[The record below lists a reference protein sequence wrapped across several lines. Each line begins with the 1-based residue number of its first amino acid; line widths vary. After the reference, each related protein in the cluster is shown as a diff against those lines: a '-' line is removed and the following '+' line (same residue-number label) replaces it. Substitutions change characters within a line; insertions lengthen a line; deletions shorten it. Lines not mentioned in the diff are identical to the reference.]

1 MTGLVFRKA
10 DLTSA
15 IAAIAAAGGS
25 EPAEAQLVSE
35 NLVTANLTG
44 HDSHGIGM
52 MPRYVEALLEGGLRP
67 NRRIEVKLDAGALLA
82 LDGGAGY
89 GQSIGLQA
97 TCMAIERAK
106 KHGVSITALGNS
118 HHLGRIGH
126 WAEMAVAEGLVSM
139 HFVNVQSFARVAP
152 FAGADRR
159 FGTNPVCIG
168 IPLHDEAPFV
178 LDMATSAVAQGKL
191 RVAHNK
197 RVKIPHGWL
206 IDDQG
211 NPSDDPRWGVIAPLG
226 AMSCF
231 GEHKGYGL
239 AVACELLGGALTGG
253 GVTDYDNKTQRRVLN
268 GMISI
273 VIDAA
278 RLGTQ
283 QAFKKDAKSFLAWL
297 RASRPAP
304 GHDHVRIAGE
314 PERETRAKR
323 ERDGIPVDDETW
335 REIRAAAGK
344 LGIAPERIDLLAKGT
359 ERPGP
364 PPGR

>member
-1 MTGLVFRKA
+1 MGLVFRKENLENA
-10 DLTSA
+10 IEA
-15 IAAIAAAGGS
+15 IARAGGS
-25 EPAEAQLVSE
+25 ETHEAKLVAD
-35 NLVTANLTG
+35 NLVLANLTG

-52 MPRYVEALLEGGLRP
+52 MPRYVEALLEGGLHP
-67 NRRIEVKLDAGALLA
+67 NRKIEVKLDGGALLA

-97 TCMAIERAK
+97 TRLAIERARQ
-106 KHGVSITALGNS
+106 HGVAIVALGNS

-126 WAEMAVAEGLVSM
+126 WAEIAVAEGLVSI

-168 IPLHDEAPFV
+168 IPLPGEPPFL

-197 RVKIPHGWL
+197 RVKIPLGWL

-211 NPSDDPRWGVIAPLG
+211 NPTDDPRWGVTAPLG
-226 AMSCF
+226 AMACF

-253 GVTDYDNKTQRRVLN
+253 GVTDYDNKTRRRVLN
-268 GMISI
+268 GMLSI
-273 VIDAA
+273 VIDPA
-278 RLGTQ
+278 RLKTQ
-283 QAFKKDAKSFLAWL
+283 ERYLRDSKSFLAWL
-297 RASRPAP
+297 RSSRTAP
-304 GHDHVRIAGE
+304 GHDRVRIAGE
-314 PERETRAKR
+314 PEREYRAKR
-323 ERDGIPVDDETW
+323 EREGVPVDDETW
-335 REIRAAAGK
+335 NEIRAAAEK
-344 LGIAPERIDLLAKGT
+344 LKLSAQQVDALA
-359 ERPGP
+359 R
-364 PPGR
+364 GR

>member
-1 MTGLVFRKA
+1 MERGFKQQPLER
-10 DLTSA
+10 A
-15 IAAIAAAGGS
+15 IEAIVLAGGS
-25 EPAEAQLVSE
+25 EPREARRVAE
-35 NLVTANLTG
+35 NLVMANLSG

-52 MPRYVEALLEGGLRP
+52 MPRYVEALLEGGLAV
-67 NRRIEVKLDAGALLA
+67 NREPKVTLDAGALLV
-82 LDGGAGY
+82 LDGLKGY
-89 GQSIGLQA
+89 GQSIGHDA
-97 TCMAIERAK
+97 TRMAIERAK
-106 KHGVSITALGNS
+106 QHGSAIVALGNS

-126 WAEMAVAEGLVSM
+126 WAEMAIAEGLISM

-152 FAGADRR
+152 FGGADRR

-168 IPLHDEAPFV
+168 IPLPGEPPFL

-197 RVKIPHGWL
+197 GAKIPQGWL

-211 NPSDDPRWGVIAPLG
+211 RPSDDPRWGVMPPLG
-226 AMSCF
+226 AMLTF

-268 GMISI
+268 GMLSI
-273 VIDAA
+273 LIDPA

-283 QAFKKDAKSFLAWL
+283 EAFGKDAKSFLAWL

-304 GHDHVRIAGE
+304 GADRVRIAGE
-314 PERETRAKR
+314 PERETRARRMK
-323 ERDGIPVDDETW
+323 EGIPVDEETW
-335 REIRAAAGK
+335 KEILAAGAK
-344 LGIAPERIDLLAKGT
+344 LKLAPERIEALA
-359 ERPGP
+359 RA
-364 PPGR
+364 

>member
-1 MTGLVFRKA
+1 MIFQEKNLVRA
-10 DLTSA
+10 IDA
-15 IAAIAAAGGS
+15 IALAGGS
-25 EPAEAQLVSE
+25 EPGEARLVAE

-52 MPRYVEALLEGGLRP
+52 MPRYVEALLEGGLHP
-67 NRRIEVKLDAGALLA
+67 NRKVEVKLDGGSLLA
-82 LDGGAGY
+82 LDGGSGY

-97 TCMAIERAK
+97 TRMAIERAQ

-126 WAEMAVAEGLVSM
+126 WAEMAVAEGLVSL

-168 IPLHDEAPFV
+168 IPLPGEPPFV

-197 RVKIPHGWL
+197 RAKIPQGWL

-211 NPSDDPRWGVIAPLG
+211 NPTDDPRWGVLAPLG
-226 AMSCF
+226 AMVCF

-253 GVTDYDNKTQRRVLN
+253 GVTDHDNKTQRRVLN

-273 VIDAA
+273 VLDPA

-283 QAFKKDAKSFLAWL
+283 QAFAKDAKGFLAWL
-297 RASRPAP
+297 RSSRPAP
-304 GHDHVRIAGE
+304 GHHRVRIAGE
-314 PERETRAKR
+314 PEREYRATR
-323 ERDGIPVDDETW
+323 ERDGVPVDDETW
-335 REIRAAAGK
+335 KEIRAAAAK
-344 LGIAPERIDLLAKGT
+344 LKLSPERVDALARGD
-359 ERPGP
+359 
-364 PPGR
+364 

>member
-1 MTGLVFRKA
+1 MLFREKNLVRA
-10 DLTSA
+10 IEA
-15 IAAIAAAGGS
+15 IALAGGS
-25 EPAEAQLVSE
+25 DAGEAKLVAE
-35 NLVTANLTG
+35 NLVTANLVG

-52 MPRYVEALLEGGLRP
+52 MPRYVEALQEGGLHP
-67 NRRIEVKLDAGALLA
+67 NRQVEVKFDAGALLS
-82 LDGGAGY
+82 LDGCAGY

-97 TCMAIERAK
+97 TEMAIARAK
-106 KHGVSITALGNS
+106 QHGTAIVALGNS

-126 WAEMAVAEGLVSM
+126 WAEMAVAQGLVSL

-168 IPLHDEAPFV
+168 IPLPGEKPFL

-197 RVKIPHGWL
+197 RAKIPPGWL

-211 NPSDDPRWGVIAPLG
+211 NPTDDPRWGVLAPLG
-226 AMSCF
+226 AMTCF

-253 GVTDYDNKTQRRVLN
+253 GVTSYDNKTQRRVLN
-268 GMISI
+268 GMLTI
-273 VIDAA
+273 VIDPA

-283 QAFKKDAKSFLAWL
+283 NSFAKDSTSFLEWL

-314 PERETRAKR
+314 PEREYRAKR
-323 ERDGIPVDDETW
+323 SREGIPVDDETW
-335 REIRAAAGK
+335 KEIRAAAAK
-344 LGIAPERIDLLAKGT
+344 LKLSPEKIDALARG
-359 ERPGP
+359 
-364 PPGR
+364 

>member
-1 MTGLVFRKA
+1 MERVFKQQPLER
-10 DLTSA
+10 A
-15 IAAIAAAGGS
+15 IEAIVLAGGS
-25 EPAEAQLVSE
+25 EPREARRVAE
-35 NLVTANLTG
+35 NLVMANLSG

-52 MPRYVEALLEGGLRP
+52 MPRYVEALLEGGLAV
-67 NRRIEVKLDAGALLA
+67 NREPKVTLDAGALLV
-82 LDGGAGY
+82 LDGLKGY
-89 GQSIGLQA
+89 GQSIGHDA
-97 TCMAIERAK
+97 TRMAIERAK
-106 KHGVSITALGNS
+106 QHGSAIVALGNS

-126 WAEMAVAEGLVSM
+126 WAEMAIAEGLISM

-152 FAGADRR
+152 FGGADRR

-168 IPLHDEAPFV
+168 IPLPGEPPFL

-197 RVKIPHGWL
+197 GAKIPQGWL

-211 NPSDDPRWGVIAPLG
+211 RPSDDPRWGVMPPLG
-226 AMSCF
+226 AMLTF

-268 GMISI
+268 GMLSI
-273 VIDAA
+273 LIDPA

-283 QAFKKDAKSFLAWL
+283 EAFGKDAKSFLAWL

-304 GHDHVRIAGE
+304 GADRVRIAGE
-314 PERETRAKR
+314 PERETRARRMK
-323 ERDGIPVDDETW
+323 EGIPVDEETW
-335 REIRAAAGK
+335 KEILAAGAK
-344 LGIAPERIDLLAKGT
+344 LKLAPERIEALA
-359 ERPGP
+359 RA
-364 PPGR
+364 

>member
-1 MTGLVFRKA
+1 MALVFQQKN
-10 DLTSA
+10 LKSA

-25 EPAEAQLVSE
+25 EPAEASLVAE

-52 MPRYVEALLEGGLRP
+52 MPRYVEAVLEGGLHP
-67 NRRIEVKLDAGALLA
+67 NRQLEVKLDGGSLLA
-82 LDGGAGY
+82 LDGRAGY

-97 TCMAIERAK
+97 TRLAIERAK
-106 KHGVSITALGNS
+106 KHGVAIAALGNS

-126 WAEMAVAEGLVSM
+126 WAEMAVAERLVSI

-168 IPLHDEAPFV
+168 IPLAGEPPFV

-197 RVKIPHGWL
+197 RAKIPLGWL

-211 NPSDDPRWGVIAPLG
+211 NPTDDPRWGVLAPLG
-226 AMSCF
+226 AMTCF

-239 AVACELLGGALTGG
+239 ALACELLGGALTGG

-273 VIDAA
+273 VIDPA

-283 QAFKKDAKSFLAWL
+283 AAFEKDAKSFLAWL
-297 RASRPAP
+297 RSSRAAP
-304 GHDHVRIAGE
+304 GHDRVRIAGE
-314 PERETRAKR
+314 PEREYRAVR
-323 ERDGIPVDDETW
+323 ERDGVPVDDETW
-335 REIRAAAGK
+335 KEIRAAAGK
-344 LGIAPERIDLLAKGT
+344 LELDPQHIEKLARGT
-359 ERPGP
+359 
-364 PPGR
+364 

>member
-1 MTGLVFRKA
+1 MGSVFRKENLENA
-10 DLTSA
+10 IEA
-15 IAAIAAAGGS
+15 IARAGGS
-25 EPAEAQLVSE
+25 EAHEAKLVAD
-35 NLVTANLTG
+35 NLVLANLTG

-52 MPRYVEALLEGGLRP
+52 MPRYVEALLEGGLHP
-67 NRRIEVKLDAGALLA
+67 NRKIEVKLDAGALLA

-97 TCMAIERAK
+97 TRLAIERARQ
-106 KHGVSITALGNS
+106 HGVAIVALGNS

-126 WAEMAVAEGLVSM
+126 WAEIAVAEGLVSI

-168 IPLHDEAPFV
+168 IPLPGEPPFL

-197 RVKIPHGWL
+197 RVKIPLGWL

-211 NPSDDPRWGVIAPLG
+211 NPTDDPRWGVTAPLG
-226 AMSCF
+226 AMACF

-253 GVTDYDNKTQRRVLN
+253 GVTDYDNKTRRRVLN
-268 GMISI
+268 GMLSI
-273 VIDAA
+273 VIDPA
-278 RLGTQ
+278 RLKTQ
-283 QAFKKDAKSFLAWL
+283 ERYLRDSKSFLAWL
-297 RASRPAP
+297 RSSRTAP
-304 GHDHVRIAGE
+304 GHDRVRIAGE
-314 PERETRAKR
+314 PEREYRAKR
-323 ERDGIPVDDETW
+323 EREGVPVDDETW
-335 REIRAAAGK
+335 NEIRAAAEK
-344 LGIAPERIDLLAKGT
+344 LKLSAQQVDALA
-359 ERPGP
+359 R
-364 PPGR
+364 GR

>member
-1 MTGLVFRKA
+1 MGLVFKA
-10 DLTSA
+10 EPLTRAIEA
-15 IAAIAAAGGS
+15 IALAGGS
-25 EPAEAQLVSE
+25 EPAEARLVAE

-52 MPRYVEALLEGGLRP
+52 MPRYVEALLEGGLHP
-67 NRRIEVKLDAGALLA
+67 NRRVEVKLDAASLLA

-97 TCMAIERAK
+97 TRMAIERAR

-118 HHLGRIGH
+118 HHLGRIGY
-126 WAEMAVAEGLVSM
+126 WAEMAVAENLISI

-168 IPLHDEAPFV
+168 IPLPGEPPFV

-197 RVKIPHGWL
+197 KAKIPRGWL
-206 IDDQG
+206 IDDNG
-211 NPSDDPRWGVIAPLG
+211 NPTEDPRWGVMAPLG
-226 AMSCF
+226 AMLTF

-273 VIDAA
+273 VIDPA
-278 RLGTQ
+278 RLGTEL
-283 QAFKKDAKSFLAWL
+283 AFKKDAKSFLAWL
-297 RASRPAP
+297 RSSRPAP
-304 GHDHVRIAGE
+304 GHDRVRIAGE
-314 PERETRAKR
+314 PERETRAVR
-323 ERDGIPVDDETW
+323 ERDGIPVDEETW
-335 REIRAAAGK
+335 KEIRAAAVK
-344 LGIAPERIDLLAKGT
+344 LKLSAERIDALARGK
-359 ERPGP
+359 
-364 PPGR
+364 

>member
-1 MTGLVFRKA
+1 MGLVFKA
-10 DLTSA
+10 EPLTRAIEA
-15 IAAIAAAGGS
+15 IALAGGS
-25 EPAEAQLVSE
+25 EPAEARLVAE

-52 MPRYVEALLEGGLRP
+52 MPRYVEALLEGGLHP
-67 NRRIEVKLDAGALLA
+67 NRRVEVKLDAASLLA

-97 TCMAIERAK
+97 TRMAIERAR

-126 WAEMAVAEGLVSM
+126 WAEMAVAENLISI

-168 IPLHDEAPFV
+168 IPLPGEPPFV

-197 RVKIPHGWL
+197 KAKIPRGWL
-206 IDDQG
+206 IDDNG
-211 NPSDDPRWGVIAPLG
+211 NPTEDPRWGVMAPLG
-226 AMSCF
+226 AMLTF

-273 VIDAA
+273 VIDPA
-278 RLGTQ
+278 RLGTE

-297 RASRPAP
+297 RSSRPAP
-304 GHDHVRIAGE
+304 GHDRVRIAGE
-314 PERETRAKR
+314 PERETRAVR
-323 ERDGIPVDDETW
+323 ERDGIPVDEETW
-335 REIRAAAGK
+335 KEIHAAAVK
-344 LGIAPERIDLLAKGT
+344 LKLSAERIDALARGK
-359 ERPGP
+359 
-364 PPGR
+364 

>member
-1 MTGLVFRKA
+1 MGFVFRKESLA
-10 DLTSA
+10 SA
-15 IAAIAAAGGS
+15 IEAIALAGGS
-25 EPAEAQLVSE
+25 EAGEARLVAD
-35 NLVTANLTG
+35 NLVTANLVG

-52 MPRYVEALLEGGLRP
+52 MPRYVEALLEGGLHP
-67 NRRIEVKLDAGALLA
+67 NRQVEVKFDAGALLS

-97 TCMAIERAK
+97 TEMAIARARE
-106 KHGVSITALGNS
+106 HGTAIVALGNS

-126 WAEMAVAEGLVSM
+126 WAEMAVAQGLISL

-168 IPLHDEAPFV
+168 IPLPGEEPFL

-197 RVKIPHGWL
+197 RAKIPHGWL

-211 NPSDDPRWGVIAPLG
+211 NPTDDPRWGVLAPLG
-226 AMSCF
+226 AMTCF

-253 GVTDYDNKTQRRVLN
+253 GVTDFDNKTQRRVLN
-268 GMISI
+268 GMLSV
-273 VIDAA
+273 VIDPA
-278 RLGTQ
+278 RLGT
-283 QAFKKDAKSFLAWL
+283 AEKFRKDSKSFLAWL

-314 PERETRAKR
+314 PEREYRAQR
-323 ERDGIPVDDETW
+323 SRDGIAVDDETW
-335 REIRAAAGK
+335 KEILAAATK
-344 LGIAPERIDLLAKGT
+344 LKLRAEQIESLARG
-359 ERPGP
+359 
-364 PPGR
+364 

>member
-1 MTGLVFRKA
+1 MIFQEKS
-10 DLTSA
+10 LTRA
-15 IAAIAAAGGS
+15 IEAIAAAGGS
-25 EPAEAQLVSE
+25 NGEEARLVAE
-35 NLVTANLTG
+35 NLVTANVVG

-52 MPRYVEALLEGGLRP
+52 MPRYVEALQEGGLHP
-67 NRRIEVKLDAGALLA
+67 NRQVEVKLDGGSLLA
-82 LDGGAGY
+82 LDGRAGY

-97 TCMAIERAK
+97 MRMAVERAK

-126 WAEMAVAEGLVSM
+126 WAEMALAEGLVSI

-168 IPLHDEAPFV
+168 IPLPGEKPFL

-197 RVKIPHGWL
+197 RSKIPHGWL
-206 IDDQG
+206 IDDEG
-211 NPSDDPRWGVIAPLG
+211 NPTDDPRWGVVPPLG
-226 AMSCF
+226 AMACF

-239 AVACELLGGALTGG
+239 SVACELLGGALTGG
-253 GVTDYDNKTQRRVLN
+253 GVTDYDNKTRRRVLN
-268 GMISI
+268 GMLTI
-273 VIDAA
+273 VLDPG

-283 QAFKKDAKSFLAWL
+283 AAFAKDAKSFLKWL

-314 PERETRAKR
+314 PEREYRARR
-323 ERDGIPVDDETW
+323 EREGIPVDEETW
-335 REIRAAAGK
+335 KEIRAAAVK
-344 LGIAPERIDLLAKGT
+344 LKLDPERIDTLARG
-359 ERPGP
+359 
-364 PPGR
+364 

>member
-1 MTGLVFRKA
+1 MIFQASNLARA
-10 DLTSA
+10 IEA
-15 IAAIAAAGGS
+15 IALAGGS
-25 EPAEAQLVSE
+25 DSAEAKLVAE
-35 NLVTANLTG
+35 NLVTANLVG

-52 MPRYVEALLEGGLRP
+52 MPRYVEALLEGGLHP
-67 NRRIEVKLDAGALLA
+67 NRKVEVKLDGGSLLA

-97 TCMAIERAK
+97 TRMAIERAK
-106 KHGVSITALGNS
+106 THGVAIIALGNS

-126 WAEMAVAEGLVSM
+126 WAEMAVAEDMVSM

-168 IPLHDEAPFV
+168 IPLPDEPPFV

-197 RVKIPHGWL
+197 RAKIPLGWL
-206 IDDQG
+206 IDDRG
-211 NPSDDPRWGVIAPLG
+211 NPTDDPRWGVTAPLG

-268 GMISI
+268 GMLSI
-273 VIDAA
+273 VIDAK
-278 RLGTQ
+278 RLGTRER
-283 QAFKKDAKSFLAWL
+283 FEKDAKSFLGWL
-297 RASRPAP
+297 RDSRAAP
-304 GHDHVRIAGE
+304 GHDRIRIAGE
-314 PERETRAKR
+314 PEREYRAQR
-323 ERDGIPVDDETW
+323 EREGVPVDDETW
-335 REIRAAAGK
+335 NEIRAAAAK
-344 LGIAPERIDLLAKGT
+344 LKLDAEEVDALARG
-359 ERPGP
+359 
-364 PPGR
+364 

>member
-1 MTGLVFRKA
+1 MIFQGQNLIRA
-10 DLTSA
+10 IEA
-15 IAAIAAAGGS
+15 IALAGGS
-25 EPAEAQLVSE
+25 EAAEARLVAD
-35 NLVTANLTG
+35 NLVTANLVG

-52 MPRYVEALLEGGLRP
+52 MPRYVEALLEGGLHP
-67 NRRIEVKLDAGALLA
+67 NRKLEVKLDGGSLLA

-97 TCMAIERAK
+97 TQLAIERTK
-106 KHGVSITALGNS
+106 KHGLCIAALGNA

-168 IPLHDEAPFV
+168 IPLAGEPPFV

-197 RVKIPHGWL
+197 RAKIPHGWL

-211 NPSDDPRWGVIAPLG
+211 NPTDDPRWGVIAPLG

-273 VIDAA
+273 LIDPV
-278 RLGTQ
+278 RLGTKQ
-283 QAFKKDAKSFLAWL
+283 KFEKDAKSFLVWL

-314 PERETRAKR
+314 PEREYREKR
-323 ERDGIPVDDETW
+323 LRDGVPVDEETW
-335 REIRAAAGK
+335 SEIRAAAAK
-344 LGIAPERIDLLAKGT
+344 LKLSADKLDALARGA
-359 ERPGP
+359 
-364 PPGR
+364 

>member
-1 MTGLVFRKA
+1 MIFQASNLARA
-10 DLTSA
+10 IEA
-15 IAAIAAAGGS
+15 IALAGGS
-25 EPAEAQLVSE
+25 EAGEARLVAD
-35 NLVTANLTG
+35 NLVTANLVG

-52 MPRYVEALLEGGLRP
+52 MPRYVEALLEGGLHP
-67 NRRIEVKLDAGALLA
+67 NRQVEVKFDAGALLT

-97 TCMAIERAK
+97 TEMAIARAK
-106 KHGVSITALGNS
+106 QHGTAIVALGNS

-126 WAEMAVAEGLVSM
+126 WAEMAVAQGLVSM

-168 IPLHDEAPFV
+168 IPLPGEKPFL

-197 RVKIPHGWL
+197 RAKIPPGWL

-211 NPSDDPRWGVIAPLG
+211 NPTDDPRWGVLAPLG
-226 AMSCF
+226 AMTCF

-253 GVTDYDNKTQRRVLN
+253 GVTDHDNKTQRRVLN
-268 GMISI
+268 GMLSI
-273 VIDAA
+273 VIDPQ

-283 QAFKKDAKSFLAWL
+283 KSFI
-297 RASRPAP
+297 S
-304 GHDHVRIAGE
+304 DS
-314 PERETRAKR
+314 KSF
-323 ERDGIPVDDETW
+323 
-335 REIRAAAGK
+335 
-344 LGIAPERIDLLAKGT
+344 
-359 ERPGP
+359 
-364 PPGR
+364 